1 MLHLS
6 QNCKM
11 RNVHTTLLRA
21 FQRHQTHNKKE
32 LSLKLP
38 CLCALVWPCVSSS
51 ILKRS
56 CKVSRMQK
64 KWRHR
69 KAKSKTQGKPPLK
82 TNLHER
88 TSLVPSF
95 SFFSVYSCQADL
107 IVLSPVLPKLGPS
120 TPQSGHFMDK
130 SNIYGLIHLCN
141 PKKSEEA
148 KVLNFATFTWV
159 ASLVYDIYI
168 PLKVT
173 KYGGSQPMG
182 QLGGLILKTYNLFFE
197 ICCNAFQSMTCEET
211 IGEVHSFLYNSI
223 LRILS
228 MGTTRMI
235 FGNVHKFGSMLCDH
249 SYRECVV
256 IRAT

>member
-1 MLHLS
+1 M
-6 QNCKM
+6 
-11 RNVHTTLLRA
+11 HTTLLRA
-21 FQRHQTHNKKE
+21 FQWYQTHNKKE

-69 KAKSKTQGKPPLK
+69 KAKSKTEGKPPLK

-95 SFFSVYSCQADL
+95 CFSMYSCHPDL

-159 ASLVYDIYI
+159 ARLVYDIYI
-168 PLKVT
+168 PLKAT

-211 IGEVHSFLYNSI
+211 IGKVHSFLYNSI
-223 LRILS
+223 LLILS
-228 MGTTRMI
+228 WGQQGRSLGMYT
-235 FGNVHKFGSMLCDH
+235 SLAQC
-249 SYRECVV
+249 CV
-256 IRAT
+256 ITATESVLSLEQPNGKPLT